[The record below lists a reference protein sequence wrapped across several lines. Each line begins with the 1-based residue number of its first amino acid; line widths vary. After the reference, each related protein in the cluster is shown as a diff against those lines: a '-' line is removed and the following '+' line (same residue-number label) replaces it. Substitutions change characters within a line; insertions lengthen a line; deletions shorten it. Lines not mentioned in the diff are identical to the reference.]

1 MIPQNHK
8 SIRAMLLWIIG
19 LGLAATELE
28 LLFIGHDE
36 SATQFVPLVLIG
48 LGLAFML
55 WHALARSLWSLRAL
69 RVTMLAFIVAGMLGI
84 ALHYRG
90 SVEFQKEL
98 DPSMRGFTL
107 FMKVMQ
113 SKAPPALAPAVLI
126 QLGLIGLVCTYPLAE
141 PKENL

>member
-1 MIPQNHK
+1 MTHHNYK
-8 SIRAMLLWIIG
+8 SIRAMLLFIIG
-19 LGLAATELE
+19 LGLGGIELE
-28 LLFIGHDE
+28 LLYIGHDE

-48 LGLAFML
+48 LGLAFMI
-55 WHALARSLWSLRAL
+55 WHVFAGSLWSLRVL
-69 RVTMLAFIVAGMLGI
+69 RATMLAFIVAGMLGI

-90 SVEFQKEL
+90 SLEFQKEL

-126 QLGLIGLVCTYPLAE
+126 QLGLIGLVCTYPLTE
-141 PKENL
+141 KKESL